1 MDFLDSLF
9 GDSLDEESEVSDL
22 EVEDEQERSIT
33 TVDDKETTTKT
44 HLEEVF
50 KKMNE
55 DKIVELKSRIEDSEK
70 ILESI
75 IMRLNKLRQE

>member
-1 MDFLDSLF
+1 
-9 GDSLDEESEVSDL
+9 
-22 EVEDEQERSIT
+22 
-33 TVDDKETTTKT
+33 
-44 HLEEVF
+44 
-50 KKMNE
+50 MNE

>member
-1 MDFLDSLF
+1 MNKK
-9 GDSLDEESEVSDL
+9 
-22 EVEDEQERSIT
+22 RSIT

-44 HLEEVF
+44 HLEVF

-75 IMRLNKLRQE
+75 TMRSN